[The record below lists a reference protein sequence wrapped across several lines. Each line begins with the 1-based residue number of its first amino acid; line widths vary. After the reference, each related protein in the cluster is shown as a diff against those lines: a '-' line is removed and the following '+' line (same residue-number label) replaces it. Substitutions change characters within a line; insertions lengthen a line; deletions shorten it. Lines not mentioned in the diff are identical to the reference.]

1 MSSRQQRKTAR
12 DKTEQ
17 RAGPLTDQQEIARFE
32 DDLAADMLGPPP
44 AAAQGRRQTS
54 KTKTSPKSWDV
65 PSSTTDDQHALLHDD
80 ALTAP
85 MADDSFARYTE
96 ETKDFSQLSKR
107 NQHRREEDAKG
118 IVHDVSITALA
129 AIKWGLL
136 LLSYVWVVHI
146 VSWQPWL
153 AAESLTRIEN
163 ILSHAWALII
173 GGLVAQVV
181 NASKKPEPTT

>member
-1 MSSRQQRKTAR
+1 MSSKRPK
-12 DKTEQ
+12 KTEPDPAVQ
-17 RAGPLTDQQEIARFE
+17 LEIARFE
-32 DDLAADMLGPPP
+32 DDLAADMLGVPPVKPGPVKRPGKPKAMSMPKP
-44 AAAQGRRQTS
+44 AANGTA
-54 KTKTSPKSWDV
+54 
-65 PSSTTDDQHALLHDD
+65 DDKLPELHDD
-80 ALTAP
+80 ALNAP
-85 MADDSFARYTE
+85 VSE
-96 ETKDFSQLSKR
+96 EMHALVDEEAAEFEKRSYQVSKR
-107 NQHRREEDAKG
+107 NQHRREEDARS

-136 LLSYVWVVHI
+136 LLSYVWLVHI

-181 NASKKPEPTT
+181 SASKKPEIAPG